1 MRRRIMN
8 RLMDRSDRRS
18 ALLAAAGSLALLGG
32 SALAQ
37 PGAGDFQPAR
47 ACAPVQ
53 EATVPIQSV
62 VGKGRASTREKA
74 VLLALRE
81 AVRQVNGA
89 SLTANSA
96 YKETFERFLTNTE
109 TINDIKVDS
118 QDEWDIKSDGIIHAY
133 RVRDEVKEGNDFIVE
148 ACVDVMVYRPSWRP
162 GPPTLGVIPFDSR
175 GSNGPGL
182 SGKQLSDAAVAE
194 MNGSFVREG
203 RFRVVDRSTM
213 DRVFEEQARIRDWVA
228 SGQAQ
233 AAEAITL
240 GNLLG
245 ADYLLIMQL
254 HDLNASRERVYN
266 SVLRADETQRS
277 MSVTM
282 SAKIVSTGT
291 GELIWASPLLSRAF
305 GSREIVQ
312 GVGWAAYEND
322 DEFVTMWGLRQV
334 MAELT
339 GDAHSFLDARYAQPP
354 YVYFADGDYVEI
366 DLNQNPYRP
375 GDRLRI
381 VQVRTSSSGRSATVP
396 IATVEIIAILEEGGR
411 AEVRIID
418 RRSESA
424 TIVEDLVCEPLS
436 GGR

>member
-1 MRRRIMN
+1 MRTRIVN
-8 RLMDRSDRRS
+8 GLLNRSDRRS

-32 SALAQ
+32 SAIAQ
-37 PGAGDFQPAR
+37 PGAGDFQPAQS
-47 ACAPVQ
+47 CAPVQ
-53 EATVPIQSV
+53 EAAVPIESV
-62 VGKGRASTREKA
+62 VGTGRGSTREKA
-74 VLLALRE
+74 VLLALE
-81 AVRQVNGA
+81 SAVGQVNGLA
-89 SLTANSA
+89 LKSNTAYN
-96 YKETFERFLTNTE
+96 ETFKRFLSNTE
-109 TINDIKVDS
+109 TA
-118 QDEWDIKSDGIIHAY
+118 DEIATDRQTDWVTESDGIIHAY
-133 RVRDEVKEGNDFIVE
+133 RVRDELKEGNDFVVE

-175 GSNGPGL
+175 GDNGPGL

-203 RFRVVDRSTM
+203 RFRVVDRATM

-233 AAEAITL
+233 QAEAITL

-334 MAELT
+334 MGELT

-366 DLNQNPYRP
+366 DLNQNVYKP

-381 VQVRTSSSGRSATVP
+381 VQVRSSSSGRRATVP
-396 IATVEIIAILEEGGR
+396 IATVEITAILEEGGR

-424 TIVEDLVCEPLS
+424 KIVEDLVCEPLS